1 MLDLKLPVS
10 APNCYNCSSHIQKVW
25 FQKKTKMGF
34 QIVVQHARSKATGA
48 EVTHPRGALDEA
60 GVNGEMAKD
69 LWEEPRH
76 RRQWRS

>member
-1 MLDLKLPVS
+1 
-10 APNCYNCSSHIQKVW
+10 
-25 FQKKTKMGF
+25 MGF